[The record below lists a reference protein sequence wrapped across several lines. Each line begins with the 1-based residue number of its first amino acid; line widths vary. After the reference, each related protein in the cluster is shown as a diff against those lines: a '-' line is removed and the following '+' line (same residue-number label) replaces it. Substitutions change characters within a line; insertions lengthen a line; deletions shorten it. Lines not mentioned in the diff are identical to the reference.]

1 MSDDKLQKRVPEA
14 IKEKT
19 QYALA
24 FGVIATMLF
33 VAGFPMFIIIFFGIF
48 AYFLWKT
55 FASPSP
61 NGTRE
66 VFEFYLSANEILR
79 DDERRWFGFE
89 VQETI
94 ARGERILQMM
104 NGAPPLV
111 YFTLGALYHKMGDH
125 HSAVNHLA
133 YILENENADEK
144 TYLYASPELK
154 NYVKILRKI
163 EREPAEAPQTSAAVR
178 ALERARRNRGK
189 ALLEE
194 SRRMA
199 KELESKKREALPEP
213 KKEMSPETNGAVKKF
228 RSIVTEIDSAQPAPA
243 HGSAPAENG
252 QTPQFFERP
261 QARTITS
268 PETAPADAN
277 HGPAAA
283 AGAKKEKPRREI
295 PVQRPP
301 ISEVLRD
308 IYDEK

>member
-1 MSDDKLQKRVPEA
+1 MSEDKLQKKVPEA

-33 VAGFPMFIIIFFGIF
+33 VAGFPMFIIIFFAIF

-94 ARGERILQMM
+94 GRGERILQMM

-111 YFTLGALYHKMGDH
+111 YFTLGALYHKVGDH
-125 HSAVNHLA
+125 KSAVNHLA
-133 YILENENADEK
+133 YILENDNADEK

-154 NYVKILRKI
+154 NYTKILRKI
-163 EREPAEAPQTSAAVR
+163 EREPAEAPQTSAAIR

-189 ALLEE
+189 TILEE
-194 SRRMA
+194 SRKVV
-199 KELESKKREALPEP
+199 KESNQKKREAVSEQ
-213 KKEMSPETNGAVKKF
+213 KKNILAENNGTKKIPASITEAEISPE
-228 RSIVTEIDSAQPAPA
+228 
-243 HGSAPAENG
+243 ENG
-252 QTPQFFERP
+252 QVQQSTENSQV
-261 QARTITS
+261 QVQSA
-268 PETAPADAN
+268 APKAN
-277 HGPAAA
+277 GAAA
-283 AGAKKEKPRREI
+283 KSEKNKRET
-295 PVQRPP
+295 VTHRPP
-301 ISEVLRD
+301 ISELLRD
-308 IYDEK
+308 IYDDK